1 MQIYISGSLAID
13 RIMTFPGKFQDH
25 ILPDK
30 IHILN
35 VCFLVDGLEER
46 FGGTAGNIAYTL
58 SLFGEKPLILSCAGK
73 DFAPYREWLESRGL
87 PMDGVRVLEDEFTA
101 SAYITTDKSDNQIT
115 GFNPAAMRRSCG
127 YDFAGADPAASL
139 AIVSPGNVEDMLELP
154 RKYRA
159 MGLPYVFDPGQQ
171 ITALT
176 GDQLLEALG
185 GAAILASNDYE
196 LEMIMKAT
204 GLDKAHLLD
213 KVGAIVTTLGE
224 HGSSVLRR
232 GEAVQLPVCPVEK
245 VADPTGAGD
254 AYRAGMLRGLSLGLD
269 LPDACRIGAVCAA
282 YCVER
287 TGTQQH
293 SFGMEEFKTRYE
305 ATFGPMA

>member
-46 FGGTAGNIAYTL
+46 FGGTAGNIAYNL
-58 SLFGEKPLILSCAGK
+58 ALLGEQPMILSAVGK
-73 DFAPYREWLESRGL
+73 DFAAYRAWLEKFGL
-87 PMDGVRVLEDEFTA
+87 SLKGVRVVEDDFTA

-115 GFNPAAMRRSCG
+115 GFNPAAMRNACD
-127 YDFAGADPAASL
+127 YDLSTMDPAQSMS
-139 AIVSPGNVEDMLELP
+139 IVSPGNVEDMQELP
-154 RKYRA
+154 RAFRR
-159 MGLPYVFDPGQQ
+159 MGLPYIFDPGQQ

-176 GDQLLEALG
+176 GEQLLEALT
-185 GAAILASNDYE
+185 GAAVLTTNDYE
-196 LEMIMKAT
+196 LELIMNAT
-204 GLDKAHLLD
+204 GLDKAQLLE

-224 HGSSVLRR
+224 HGSRVLRR
-232 GEAVQLPVCPVEK
+232 GQAVDIPCVPVSE

-254 AYRAGMLRGLSLGLD
+254 AFRAGMLKGLSMGRD
-269 LPDACRIGAVCAA
+269 LPEACKLGAVCGA
-282 YCVER
+282 YAVEKK
-287 TGTQQH
+287 GTQEH
-293 SFGMEEFKTRYE
+293 FFSEADFWARYE
-305 ATFGPMA
+305 KTFGPAS